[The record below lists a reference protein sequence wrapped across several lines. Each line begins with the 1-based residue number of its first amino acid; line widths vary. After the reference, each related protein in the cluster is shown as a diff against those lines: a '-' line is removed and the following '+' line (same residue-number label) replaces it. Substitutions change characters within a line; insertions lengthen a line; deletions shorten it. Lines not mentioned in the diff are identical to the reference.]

1 MRKKPY
7 RQKCGEF
14 EIRML
19 KDGRVVMIAP
29 DEQLMEVA
37 RILDPD
43 NALLPPKTEKKKNAK
58 T

>member
-1 MRKKPY
+1 MKKKPY
-7 RQKCGEF
+7 KQKCGEF

-43 NALLPPKTEKKKNAK
+43 NVNLPPKTENKKNAK

>member
-1 MRKKPY
+1 MKKKPY
-7 RQKCGEF
+7 KKKCGDF

-29 DEQLMEVA
+29 DDQLMDLA
-37 RILDPD
+37 RTLDPD
-43 NALLPPKTEKKKNAK
+43 NALLPPKTEKKNAQ

>member
-1 MRKKPY
+1 VKKKPY
-7 RQKCGEF
+7 KQKCGEF

-29 DEQLMEVA
+29 DDQLMDLA
-37 RILDPD
+37 RTLDPD
-43 NALLPPKTEKKKNAK
+43 NALLPPKTEKKKNAQ

>member
-1 MRKKPY
+1 MKKKPY
-7 RQKCGEF
+7 KQKCGEF

-43 NALLPPKTEKKKNAK
+43 NTNLPPKMENKKNAK